1 MKRYLAD
8 TWCGLLE
15 GVGLLA
21 RVYKLEF
28 DIEMYILL
36 EEYMEVEECWMNHGR
51 QIGRSWL
58 KGKDFVFKEADL

>member
-1 MKRYLAD
+1 M
-8 TWCGLLE
+8 
-15 GVGLLA
+15 A